1 MKVFLLNIFLLGA
14 VVFAPAQSAKDLF
27 MAASNFFEEE
37 NVDECLIKLSECEKL
52 LNGSNAR
59 IESLKVYCY
68 IAKSDWLNAKISHR
82 AFVDFTP
89 ASERKGEVYQAVF
102 GLGEEIDK
110 NLRSTNRDLVF
121 KKTEENGKRAAEAE
135 EKSIEAAISNL
146 AHSLSEKNRTLLQNK
161 FPNKESELEDIINSD
176 FFSSTSKGGN
186 VSKVIIGKERFVEL
200 STKFGTMVLKLY
212 DSTPLH
218 RDNFIKLVK
227 SGFYDSL
234 LFHRVISGFMI
245 QGGDPGSKYADSTMM
260 LGGGSAPGERI
271 PAEFKPQFFHKK
283 GALAA
288 ARDGNPAKA
297 SSNCQFYIVQGNKIP
312 EQQLTQTE
320 QSVKANNP
328 SFSYSAA
335 QKEVYARIG
344 GTPFLDQ
351 NYTVFGEVISG
362 LDVIDKIAAVQKGQA
377 DRPKADVRM
386 KMRMLN

>member
-1 MKVFLLNIFLLGA
+1 MKKVLLVLLVISA
-14 VVFAPAQSAKDLF
+14 VSVNAQTKKATKAPAKPITKSAVTK
-27 MAASNFFEEE
+27 
-37 NVDECLIKLSECEKL
+37 
-52 LNGSNAR
+52 
-59 IESLKVYCY
+59 
-68 IAKSDWLNAKISHR
+68 KS
-82 AFVDFTP
+82 P
-89 ASERKGEVYQAVF
+89 
-102 GLGEEIDK
+102 
-110 NLRSTNRDLVF
+110 
-121 KKTEENGKRAAEAE
+121 
-135 EKSIEAAISNL
+135 
-146 AHSLSEKNRTLLQNK
+146 
-161 FPNKESELEDIINSD
+161 
-176 FFSSTSKGGN
+176 
-186 VSKVIIGKERFVEL
+186 VSKERLVEL
-200 STKFGTMVLKLY
+200 STNYGTMIMKLY

-218 RDNFIKLVK
+218 RDNFIKLVQ

-234 LFHRVISGFMI
+234 LFHRVIQGFMI
-245 QGGDPGSKYADSTMM
+245 QGGDPQSKNADSTAM

-312 EQQLTQTE
+312 EQQLAQTE

-335 QKEVYARIG
+335 QKEVYARMG

-362 LDVIDKIAAVQKGQA
+362 LDVIDKIAAVQKNGE
-377 DRPKADVRM
+377 RPKADVRM